1 MDEGDR
7 TSIIEGDE
15 TTKPELPPA
24 KINMLLIRK
33 CMNLTRDSTD
43 DEEASQLLLKT
54 VLRLDWQRIG
64 KIENLDVFSHIREL
78 YLQHNLIPRIE
89 NLDFHDHLE
98 FLALSHN
105 QISKIE
111 NLSHLTKL
119 KFLDLSY
126 NKITKLDIEDE
137 LPPSLRVVRLAGNPL
152 TESWPNYANALFDAF
167 PLLTACDEYRR
178 DGAASPTSHGQ
189 TMQHHVAVQSPIDAA
204 LSREE
209 IKQQKERMSAHHA
222 SKMKEMN
229 EGLAEERDQIVERS
243 MRRMRERRKKLQQ
256 QTQTYLEEAASH
268 VQSRHA
274 EHASW
279 RKAKLEGSS
288 SA

>member
-1 MDEGDR
+1 MAQRVQQAMDKRCNITWPVQATADLKGF
-7 TSIIEGDE
+7 
-15 TTKPELPPA
+15 L
-24 KINMLLIRK
+24 K
-33 CMNLTRDSTD
+33 C
-43 DEEASQLLLKT
+43 
-54 VLRLDWQRIG
+54 
-64 KIENLDVFSHIREL
+64 
-78 YLQHNLIPRIE
+78 
-89 NLDFHDHLE
+89 
-98 FLALSHN
+98 LS
-105 QISKIE
+105 
-111 NLSHLTKL
+111 
-119 KFLDLSY
+119 
-126 NKITKLDIEDE
+126 
-137 LPPSLRVVRLAGNPL
+137 V
-152 TESWPNYANALFDAF
+152 
-167 PLLTACDEYRR
+167 
-178 DGAASPTSHGQ
+178 
-189 TMQHHVAVQSPIDAA
+189 VQSPIDAA

>member
-126 NKITKLDIEDE
+126 NKITKLDI
-137 LPPSLRVVRLAGNPL
+137 GK
-152 TESWPNYANALFDAF
+152 
-167 PLLTACDEYRR
+167 RR
-178 DGAASPTSHGQ
+178 PFYG
-189 TMQHHVAVQSPIDAA
+189 
-204 LSREE
+204 E
-209 IKQQKERMSAHHA
+209 I
-222 SKMKEMN
+222 
-229 EGLAEERDQIVERS
+229 
-243 MRRMRERRKKLQQ
+243 
-256 QTQTYLEEAASH
+256 
-268 VQSRHA
+268 
-274 EHASW
+274 
-279 RKAKLEGSS
+279 
-288 SA
+288 